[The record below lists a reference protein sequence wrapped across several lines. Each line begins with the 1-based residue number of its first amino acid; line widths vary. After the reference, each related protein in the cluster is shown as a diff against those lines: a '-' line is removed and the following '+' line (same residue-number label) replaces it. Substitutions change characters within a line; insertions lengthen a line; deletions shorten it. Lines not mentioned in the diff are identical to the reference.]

1 MINKAKKIYLS
12 LLISIT
18 AVVFFTLP
26 FWLTA
31 EEVYVYSSKAL
42 NSHQE
47 QYLKELENLGCKIK
61 KQASNSNVDKNI
73 TLYFL
78 SIDEANQIQYSKSK
92 YNFIYIEEYNS
103 ITLDRLRGYSIIL
116 TPHKNIYEHYVRS
129 NIKTALLDIKN
140 PIKSALKF
148 KQILDWLKN
157 N

>member
-18 AVVFFTLP
+18 AVVYFTLP
-26 FWLTA
+26 IWSTT
-31 EEVYVYSSKAL
+31 EEVYVYSSKTL

-47 QYLKELENLGCKIK
+47 QYLKELENLGYKIK

-103 ITLDRLRGYSIIL
+103 ITLDRLHGYSIML

>member
-26 FWLTA
+26 FWSTA
-31 EEVYVYSSKAL
+31 EEISVYSSKKI
-42 NSHQE
+42 NSSEE
-47 QYLKELENLGCKIK
+47 QYLKELENLGYKIK
-61 KQASNSNVDKNI
+61 KQDQNSAADENI

-103 ITLDRLRGYSIIL
+103 IPLDRLRSYSIIL

-129 NIKTALLDIKN
+129 NIKTVLLDIKT

-148 KQILDWLKN
+148 KQILDWIKN